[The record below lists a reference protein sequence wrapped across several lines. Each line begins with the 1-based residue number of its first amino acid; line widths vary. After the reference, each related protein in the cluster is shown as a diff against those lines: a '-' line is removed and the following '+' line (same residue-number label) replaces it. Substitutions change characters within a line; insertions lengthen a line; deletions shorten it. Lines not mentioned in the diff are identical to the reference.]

1 MLPTDVLPDPLAV
14 AILLPP
20 TTTCPEVALHTPSD
34 TSVDAQGKCQ
44 TDMPPGQSDGRISL
58 IEVPSSQMTLICV
71 KLATLTGTGAED
83 QSTSPPLEK

>member
-1 MLPTDVLPDPLAV
+1 MTS
-14 AILLPP
+14 
-20 TTTCPEVALHTPSD
+20 CPEVALHTPPYTSID
-34 TSVDAQGKCQ
+34 TQEKCQ

-83 QSTSPPLEK
+83 QSTSPPLEKW